1 MRQKSAK
8 ISHKRFLHTPK
19 NFEPPENSQPIRP
32 QPPQYQS
39 SLSLFTES
47 ACTRR
52 AVDFR
57 FALQPSYQPLWP
69 IRESLWLFIYTSKDL
84 NNKEKKHGNMAEST
98 LQDRLREHSK
108 AFDGLLSLIPA
119 KMYYGEDNSEQWK
132 RTKQTKAEA
141 KAAKTAKLDPDSEL
155 NRNAKEVM
163 DERAARNKRKLEA
176 MQEEE
181 DKEDDDDQPIPGVQ
195 RELPGQGLRNKD
207 YKKQKMADLPIDTID
222 DANPAEMSQNQL
234 MRMAKKEAKLEK
246 RATKKAKKAEK
257 KAAKLEAGGGD
268 AAATVASA
276 VAQTPEAKESSKPAD
291 TKIAKSPSAKKES
304 KKQQKKAESKDA
316 KPVTNDHDR
325 DDKDEEYETVDEDE
339 DEAQAATTA
348 DLNPLDISGL
358 DNQKPTESS
367 GASSPTSAPA
377 SPTFDTA
384 ATTTT
389 AGASGSASTTTSTS
403 STVPP
408 SEKPKHIKLP
418 ADTSALRARL
428 AARIEA
434 LRAARKADGPDGK
447 PIRTRQELIEA
458 RRFKQAQRKE
468 HKKELRTKARLEEDA
483 RREETL
489 ASNSPSVMSP
499 RVGLG
504 GDDGDEEPANFAFGR
519 VAFDDGTKLSHD
531 LSHALN
537 THKKRGPSDPKT
549 ALIKIQNQKKRL
561 AALDKEKQADI
572 AEKEQWLIARKR
584 AEGERVRDDEQALKK
599 AVKRKDQAKK
609 KSEKAWKERS
619 DGVAKSIRD
628 KQKKR
633 EDNIKKRKDDKLA
646 HKLGRKSGKKVGGGG
661 AKKTKARPGF
671 EGSFGGGKKKK

>member
-1 MRQKSAK
+1 
-8 ISHKRFLHTPK
+8 
-19 NFEPPENSQPIRP
+19 
-32 QPPQYQS
+32 
-39 SLSLFTES
+39 
-47 ACTRR
+47 
-52 AVDFR
+52 
-57 FALQPSYQPLWP
+57 
-69 IRESLWLFIYTSKDL
+69 
-84 NNKEKKHGNMAEST
+84 MAEST

-181 DKEDDDDQPIPGVQ
+181 DKEDEEPIPGVQ
-195 RELPGQGLRNKD
+195 RELPGQGLRMNKD
-207 YKKQKMADLPIDTID
+207 YKKQKTADLPIDTID

-257 KAAKLEAGGGD
+257 KAAKLEASGGD
-268 AAATVASA
+268 AAAAA
-276 VAQTPEAKESSKPAD
+276 DADADAEAPEAKEFSKPAA
-291 TKIAKSPSAKKES
+291 TKAAKSPAAAKKESS

-316 KPVTNDHDR
+316 KPVSNDHDR
-325 DDKDEEYETVDEDE
+325 DVDKDEDEDEEYETVDESD
-339 DEAQAATTA
+339 DEAEPATKSKSKSA
-348 DLNPLDISGL
+348 DLNPLDLSGL
-358 DNQKPTESS
+358 AQQQKATESS
-367 GASSPTSAPA
+367 GASASA

-384 ATTTT
+384 AAT
-389 AGASGSASTTTSTS
+389 ASTTTSTS

-468 HKKELRTKARLEEDA
+468 HKKELRTKAKLEEDA

-504 GDDGDEEPANFAFGR
+504 GDDGDEPANFAFGR
-519 VAFDDGTKLSHD
+519 VAFEDGTKLSHD

-584 AEGERVRDDEQALKK
+584 AEGERVRDDEQALKR
-599 AVKRKDQAKK
+599 AVKRKEQTKK

-619 DGVAKSIRD
+619 DGVAKSIRE

-633 EDNIKKRKDDKLA
+633 EDNLKKRKDDKLA

>member
-1 MRQKSAK
+1 
-8 ISHKRFLHTPK
+8 
-19 NFEPPENSQPIRP
+19 
-32 QPPQYQS
+32 
-39 SLSLFTES
+39 
-47 ACTRR
+47 
-52 AVDFR
+52 
-57 FALQPSYQPLWP
+57 
-69 IRESLWLFIYTSKDL
+69 
-84 NNKEKKHGNMAEST
+84 MAEST

-181 DKEDDDDQPIPGVQ
+181 DKEDDEPIPGVQ
-195 RELPGQGLRNKD
+195 RELPGQGLRMNKD
-207 YKKQKMADLPIDTID
+207 YNKKQKTADLPIDTID

-257 KAAKLEAGGGD
+257 KAAKLEAAGGD
-268 AAATVASA
+268 AAIADADAEV
-276 VAQTPEAKESSKPAD
+276 PEVKESSKPAA
-291 TKIAKSPSAKKES
+291 TKAAKSPAAAKKES
-304 KKQQKKAESKDA
+304 NKKQQKKAESKDA
-316 KPVTNDHDR
+316 KPVSNDHDR
-325 DDKDEEYETVDEDE
+325 DADKDEDEEYETVDESDDE
-339 DEAQAATTA
+339 TEPATKSKSKSA
-348 DLNPLDISGL
+348 DLNPLDLSGL
-358 DNQKPTESS
+358 AQQQKATESS
-367 GASSPTSAPA
+367 GASTPA

-384 ATTTT
+384 AAAT
-389 AGASGSASTTTSTS
+389 ASTTTSTS

-468 HKKELRTKARLEEDA
+468 HKKELRTKAKLEEEA

-504 GDDGDEEPANFAFGR
+504 GDDGDEPANFAFGR

-572 AEKEQWLIARKR
+572 AEKEQWLVARKR
-584 AEGERVRDDEQALKK
+584 AEGERVRDDEQALKR
-599 AVKRKDQAKK
+599 AVKRKEQTKK

-619 DGVAKSIRD
+619 DGVAKSIRE

-633 EDNIKKRKDDKLA
+633 EDNLKKRKDDKLA

>member
-1 MRQKSAK
+1 
-8 ISHKRFLHTPK
+8 
-19 NFEPPENSQPIRP
+19 
-32 QPPQYQS
+32 
-39 SLSLFTES
+39 LFTEF
-47 ACTRR
+47 ACTSP
-52 AVDFR
+52 AVN
-57 FALQPSYQPLWP
+57 
-69 IRESLWLFIYTSKDL
+69 LFFFPFLHGETPTPTADRKPNLAFFFLEHS
-84 NNKEKKHGNMAEST
+84 NCFSQERKHKGTKMAEST

-119 KMYYGEDNSEQWK
+119 KMYYGEDNSDQWK
-132 RTKQTKAEA
+132 KKKQTKAEA
-141 KAAKTAKLDPDSEL
+141 KAAKISKLDPDSEL

-163 DERAARNKRKLEA
+163 DERAARNKRKLQE

-181 DKEDDDDQPIPGVQ
+181 DKEAADGDEGLPGVQ

-207 YKKQKMADLPIDTID
+207 YKKQKTADPLDTIE

-234 MRMAKKEAKLEK
+234 MRLARKEAKKDK
-246 RATKKAKKAEK
+246 RAEKKAKKAEK
-257 KAAKLEAGGGD
+257 KAAKMEAGEAAAGD
-268 AAATVASA
+268 AADDTAAAEVPEVKTPSKSA
-276 VAQTPEAKESSKPAD
+276 E
-291 TKIAKSPSAKKES
+291 TKAAKSPAAAKKES

-316 KPVTNDHDR
+316 EPVSNDHDR
-325 DDKDEEYETVDEDE
+325 DGDNDDEEYETVDEESDGE
-339 DEAQAATTA
+339 GHAATA

-358 DNQKPTESS
+358 KPAESS
-367 GASSPTSAPA
+367 GASSPTSTPDSTFDAATGANPA
-377 SPTFDTA
+377 SGEA
-384 ATTTT
+384 A
-389 AGASGSASTTTSTS
+389 SATTSTS

-458 RRFKQAQRKE
+458 RRAKQAQRKE
-468 HKKELRTKARLEEDA
+468 HKKELRNKARLEEDA
-483 RREETL
+483 KREEAL

-504 GDDGDEEPANFAFGR
+504 DDDEPANFAFGR
-519 VAFDDGTKLSHD
+519 VAFEDGTKLSHD

-537 THKKRGPSDPKT
+537 AHKKRGPSDPKT
-549 ALIKIQNQKKRL
+549 ALLKIQNQKKRL

-572 AEKEQWLIARKR
+572 AEKEQWLTARKR
-584 AEGERVRDDEQALKK
+584 AEGERIRDDEHALKK

-619 DGVAKSIRD
+619 EGVAKSIRD
-628 KQKKR
+628 RQKKR
-633 EDNIKKRKDDKLA
+633 DDNIKKRKDDKLA

-661 AKKTKARPGF
+661 GAKKARPGF

>member
-1 MRQKSAK
+1 
-8 ISHKRFLHTPK
+8 
-19 NFEPPENSQPIRP
+19 
-32 QPPQYQS
+32 
-39 SLSLFTES
+39 
-47 ACTRR
+47 
-52 AVDFR
+52 
-57 FALQPSYQPLWP
+57 
-69 IRESLWLFIYTSKDL
+69 
-84 NNKEKKHGNMAEST
+84 MAEST

-119 KMYYGEDNSEQWK
+119 KMYYGEDNSDQWK
-132 RTKQTKAEA
+132 KKKQTKAEA
-141 KAAKTAKLDPDSEL
+141 KAAKISKLDPDSEL

-163 DERAARNKRKLEA
+163 DERAARNKRKLQE

-181 DKEDDDDQPIPGVQ
+181 DKEEAAGDDEGLPGVQ

-207 YKKQKMADLPIDTID
+207 YKKQKTADPLDTVE

-234 MRMAKKEAKLEK
+234 MRMARKEAKKDK
-246 RATKKAKKAEK
+246 RAEKKAKKAEK
-257 KAAKLEAGGGD
+257 KAAKAEAGD
-268 AAATVASA
+268 AAADDTTAA
-276 VAQTPEAKESSKPAD
+276 AAQAPEAKIPSKSAE
-291 TKIAKSPSAKKES
+291 TKNAKSPAAATATKKEP
-304 KKQQKKAESKDA
+304 KKQQKVESKDA
-316 KPVTNDHDR
+316 EPVSNHHDR
-325 DDKDEEYETVDEDE
+325 DEDDSNDDEEYETVDEGSDDE
-339 DEAQAATTA
+339 GHAATA

-358 DNQKPTESS
+358 KAAESS
-367 GASSPTSAPA
+367 GASSPTSTPD
-377 SPTFDTA
+377 STFDTVTRANTASAEA
-384 ATTTT
+384 A
-389 AGASGSASTTTSTS
+389 SATTSTS

-458 RRFKQAQRKE
+458 RRAKQAQRKE
-468 HKKELRTKARLEEDA
+468 HKKELRTKARLEEEA
-483 RREETL
+483 KREEAL

-504 GDDGDEEPANFAFGR
+504 DDDEPANFAFGR

-531 LSHALN
+531 LTHALS

-572 AEKEQWLIARKR
+572 AEKEQWLTARKR
-584 AEGERVRDDEQALKK
+584 AEGERIRDDEQALKK

-628 KQKKR
+628 RQKKR
-633 EDNIKKRKDDKLA
+633 DDNIKKRKDDKLA

-661 AKKTKARPGF
+661 GGGGKKARPGF

>member
-1 MRQKSAK
+1 
-8 ISHKRFLHTPK
+8 
-19 NFEPPENSQPIRP
+19 
-32 QPPQYQS
+32 
-39 SLSLFTES
+39 
-47 ACTRR
+47 
-52 AVDFR
+52 
-57 FALQPSYQPLWP
+57 
-69 IRESLWLFIYTSKDL
+69 
-84 NNKEKKHGNMAEST
+84 
-98 LQDRLREHSK
+98 
-108 AFDGLLSLIPA
+108 
-119 KMYYGEDNSEQWK
+119 MYYGEDNSEQWK

-181 DKEDDDDQPIPGVQ
+181 DKEDDEPIPGVQ
-195 RELPGQGLRNKD
+195 RELPGQGLRMNKD
-207 YKKQKMADLPIDTID
+207 YNKKQKTADLPIDTID

-257 KAAKLEAGGGD
+257 KAAKLEAAGGD
-268 AAATVASA
+268 AAIADADAEV
-276 VAQTPEAKESSKPAD
+276 PEVKESSKPAA
-291 TKIAKSPSAKKES
+291 TKAAKSPTAAKKES
-304 KKQQKKAESKDA
+304 NKKQQKKAESKDA
-316 KPVTNDHDR
+316 KPASNDHDR
-325 DDKDEEYETVDEDE
+325 DADKDEDEEYETVDESD
-339 DEAQAATTA
+339 DEAEPATKSKSKSA
-348 DLNPLDISGL
+348 ELNPLDLSGL
-358 DNQKPTESS
+358 AQQKATESS
-367 GASSPTSAPA
+367 GASTPA

-384 ATTTT
+384 AAAT
-389 AGASGSASTTTSTS
+389 ASTTTSTS

-468 HKKELRTKARLEEDA
+468 HKKELRTKAKLEEEA

-504 GDDGDEEPANFAFGR
+504 GDDGDEPANFAFGR

-531 LSHALN
+531 LSHALSA
-537 THKKRGPSDPKT
+537 HKKRGPSDPKT

-572 AEKEQWLIARKR
+572 AEKEQWLVARKR
-584 AEGERVRDDEQALKK
+584 AEGERVRDDEQALKR
-599 AVKRKDQAKK
+599 AVKRKEQTKK

-619 DGVAKSIRD
+619 DGVAKSIRE

-633 EDNIKKRKDDKLA
+633 EDNLKKRKDDKLA

>member
-1 MRQKSAK
+1 
-8 ISHKRFLHTPK
+8 
-19 NFEPPENSQPIRP
+19 
-32 QPPQYQS
+32 
-39 SLSLFTES
+39 
-47 ACTRR
+47 
-52 AVDFR
+52 
-57 FALQPSYQPLWP
+57 
-69 IRESLWLFIYTSKDL
+69 
-84 NNKEKKHGNMAEST
+84 MAEST

-181 DKEDDDDQPIPGVQ
+181 DKEDDEAIPGVQ
-195 RELPGQGLRNKD
+195 RELPGQGLRMNKD
-207 YKKQKMADLPIDTID
+207 YNKKQKTADLPIDTID

-257 KAAKLEAGGGD
+257 KAAKLEAAGGD
-268 AAATVASA
+268 AAIADADTEV
-276 VAQTPEAKESSKPAD
+276 PEVKESSKPAA
-291 TKIAKSPSAKKES
+291 TKAAKSLTAAKKES
-304 KKQQKKAESKDA
+304 NKKQQKKAESKDA
-316 KPVTNDHDR
+316 KPVSNDHDR
-325 DDKDEEYETVDEDE
+325 DAEKDEDEEYETVDESD
-339 DEAQAATTA
+339 DEAEPATKSKSKSA
-348 DLNPLDISGL
+348 GLNPLDLSGL
-358 DNQKPTESS
+358 AQQQKATESS
-367 GASSPTSAPA
+367 GASTPA

-384 ATTTT
+384 AAAT
-389 AGASGSASTTTSTS
+389 ASTTTSTS
-403 STVPP
+403 STAPP

-468 HKKELRTKARLEEDA
+468 HKKELRTKAKLEEEA

-504 GDDGDEEPANFAFGR
+504 GDDGDEPANFAFGR

-572 AEKEQWLIARKR
+572 AEKEQWLVARKR
-584 AEGERVRDDEQALKK
+584 AEGERVRDDEQALKR
-599 AVKRKDQAKK
+599 AVKRKEQTKK

-619 DGVAKSIRD
+619 DGVAKSIRE

-633 EDNIKKRKDDKLA
+633 EDNLKKRKDDKLA

>member
-1 MRQKSAK
+1 FGGRKAPRFRISDFSTPQK
-8 ISHKRFLHTPK
+8 ISNCPK
-19 NFEPPENSQPIRP
+19 IRSQSARNRRSIKA
-32 QPPQYQS
+32 
-39 SLSLFTES
+39 LSLFTES
-47 ACTRR
+47 ACTRL

-57 FALQPSYQPLWP
+57 LAQQHSNPPFCGQHIEEHLLLSIRILQAKEQ
-69 IRESLWLFIYTSKDL
+69 
-84 NNKEKKHGNMAEST
+84 NKGNMAEST

-181 DKEDDDDQPIPGVQ
+181 DKEDDEPIPGVQ
-195 RELPGQGLRNKD
+195 RELPGQGLRMNKD
-207 YKKQKMADLPIDTID
+207 YNKKQKTADLPIDTID

-257 KAAKLEAGGGD
+257 KAAKLEAAGGD
-268 AAATVASA
+268 AAIADADAEV
-276 VAQTPEAKESSKPAD
+276 PEVKESSKPAA
-291 TKIAKSPSAKKES
+291 TKAAKSPAAAKKES
-304 KKQQKKAESKDA
+304 NKKQQKKAESKDA
-316 KPVTNDHDR
+316 KPVSNDHDR
-325 DDKDEEYETVDEDE
+325 DAEKDEDEEYETVDESD
-339 DEAQAATTA
+339 DEAEPATKSKSKSA
-348 DLNPLDISGL
+348 DLNPLDLSGL
-358 DNQKPTESS
+358 AQQQKATESS
-367 GASSPTSAPA
+367 GASTPA

-384 ATTTT
+384 AAAT
-389 AGASGSASTTTSTS
+389 ASTTTSTS

-468 HKKELRTKARLEEDA
+468 HKKELRTKAKLEEEA

-504 GDDGDEEPANFAFGR
+504 GDDGDEPANFAFGR

-572 AEKEQWLIARKR
+572 AEKEQWLVARKR
-584 AEGERVRDDEQALKK
+584 AEGERVRDDEQALKR
-599 AVKRKDQAKK
+599 AVKRKEQTKK

-619 DGVAKSIRD
+619 DGVAKSIRE

-633 EDNIKKRKDDKLA
+633 EDNLKKRKDDKLA

>member
-1 MRQKSAK
+1 
-8 ISHKRFLHTPK
+8 
-19 NFEPPENSQPIRP
+19 
-32 QPPQYQS
+32 
-39 SLSLFTES
+39 
-47 ACTRR
+47 
-52 AVDFR
+52 
-57 FALQPSYQPLWP
+57 
-69 IRESLWLFIYTSKDL
+69 
-84 NNKEKKHGNMAEST
+84 
-98 LQDRLREHSK
+98 
-108 AFDGLLSLIPA
+108 
-119 KMYYGEDNSEQWK
+119 MYYGEDNSEQWK

-181 DKEDDDDQPIPGVQ
+181 DKEDEEPIPGVQ
-195 RELPGQGLRNKD
+195 RELPGQGLRMNKD
-207 YKKQKMADLPIDTID
+207 YKKQKTADLPIDTID

-246 RATKKAKKAEK
+246 RASKKAKKAEK
-257 KAAKLEAGGGD
+257 KAAKLEAAGGD
-268 AAATVASA
+268 AATDAADATDAEA
-276 VAQTPEAKESSKPAD
+276 PEVKESSKPAD
-291 TKIAKSPSAKKES
+291 TKAAKSSAAAKKESS

-316 KPVTNDHDR
+316 QPVSNDHDR
-325 DDKDEEYETVDEDE
+325 DADKDEDEEYETVDESDDE
-339 DEAQAATTA
+339 TEPATQSKSKSA
-348 DLNPLDISGL
+348 DLNPLDLSGL
-358 DNQKPTESS
+358 AQQQKATESS
-367 GASSPTSAPA
+367 GASTPA
-377 SPTFDTA
+377 SPTFDTSAGPSNTA
-384 ATTTT
+384 A
-389 AGASGSASTTTSTS
+389 SASTTTSTS

-468 HKKELRTKARLEEDA
+468 HKKELRTKAKLEEEA

-504 GDDGDEEPANFAFGR
+504 GDDDGDGEPANFAFGR

-584 AEGERVRDDEQALKK
+584 AEGERVRDDEQALKR
-599 AVKRKDQAKK
+599 AVKRKEQTKK

-619 DGVAKSIRD
+619 DGVAKSIRE

-633 EDNIKKRKDDKLA
+633 EDNLKKRKDDKLA

>member
-1 MRQKSAK
+1 
-8 ISHKRFLHTPK
+8 
-19 NFEPPENSQPIRP
+19 
-32 QPPQYQS
+32 
-39 SLSLFTES
+39 
-47 ACTRR
+47 
-52 AVDFR
+52 
-57 FALQPSYQPLWP
+57 
-69 IRESLWLFIYTSKDL
+69 
-84 NNKEKKHGNMAEST
+84 MAEST

-119 KMYYGEDNSEQWK
+119 KMYYGEDNSDQWK
-132 RTKQTKAEA
+132 KTKQTKAEA
-141 KAAKTAKLDPDSEL
+141 KAAKISKLDPDSEL

-163 DERAARNKRKLEA
+163 DERAARNKRKLQE

-181 DKEDDDDQPIPGVQ
+181 DRQEAAGDDEGIPGVQ

-207 YKKQKMADLPIDTID
+207 YKKQKTADPLDTVE

-234 MRMAKKEAKLEK
+234 MRLARKEAKKEK
-246 RATKKAKKAEK
+246 RADKKAKKAEKKAKKAEK
-257 KAAKLEAGGGD
+257 KAAKMETGESAAPIAAVGG
-268 AAATVASA
+268 AADQVSEVKA
-276 VAQTPEAKESSKPAD
+276 SSKPAEEAK
-291 TKIAKSPSAKKES
+291 TPAKSPAAAAKKES
-304 KKQQKKAESKDA
+304 KKELKKQQKKAEPKDA
-316 KPVTNDHDR
+316 KPASNDHDR
-325 DDKDEEYETVDEDE
+325 DGDKDDEEYETVDEESDDE
-339 DEAQAATTA
+339 GYAATA
-348 DLNPLDISGL
+348 DLNPLDLSGL
-358 DNQKPTESS
+358 KPTESSS
-367 GASSPTSAPA
+367 GASSPTSTPD
-377 SPTFDTA
+377 STFDTA
-384 ATTTT
+384 TGAT
-389 AGASGSASTTTSTS
+389 AASAEATSATTSTS

-458 RRFKQAQRKE
+458 RRAKQAQRKE
-468 HKKELRTKARLEEDA
+468 HKKELRTKARLEEEA
-483 RREETL
+483 KREEAL
-489 ASNSPSVMSP
+489 VLNSPSVMSP
-499 RVGLG
+499 RVGLA
-504 GDDGDEEPANFAFGR
+504 DDDEPANFAFGR

-572 AEKEQWLIARKR
+572 AEKEQWLTARKR
-584 AEGERVRDDEQALKK
+584 AEGERIRDDEQALKK
-599 AVKRKDQAKK
+599 AVKRKDQTKK

-619 DGVAKSIRD
+619 DGVAKSIRE

-633 EDNIKKRKDDKLA
+633 DDNIKKRKDEKLA
-646 HKLGRKSGKKVGGGG
+646 HKLGRKSGKKVGSGP
-661 AKKTKARPGF
+661 KKARPGF

>member
-1 MRQKSAK
+1 
-8 ISHKRFLHTPK
+8 
-19 NFEPPENSQPIRP
+19 
-32 QPPQYQS
+32 
-39 SLSLFTES
+39 
-47 ACTRR
+47 
-52 AVDFR
+52 
-57 FALQPSYQPLWP
+57 
-69 IRESLWLFIYTSKDL
+69 
-84 NNKEKKHGNMAEST
+84 MAEST

-181 DKEDDDDQPIPGVQ
+181 DKEDDEPIPGVQ
-195 RELPGQGLRNKD
+195 RELPGQGLRMNKD
-207 YKKQKMADLPIDTID
+207 YNKKQKTADLPIDTID

-257 KAAKLEAGGGD
+257 KAAKLEAAGGD
-268 AAATVASA
+268 AAIADADAEV
-276 VAQTPEAKESSKPAD
+276 PEVKESSKPAA
-291 TKIAKSPSAKKES
+291 TKAAKSPAAAKKES
-304 KKQQKKAESKDA
+304 NKKQQKKAESKDA
-316 KPVTNDHDR
+316 KPVSNDHDR
-325 DDKDEEYETVDEDE
+325 DAGKDEDEEYETVDESD
-339 DEAQAATTA
+339 DEAEPATKSKSKSA
-348 DLNPLDISGL
+348 DLNPLDLSGL
-358 DNQKPTESS
+358 AQQQKATESS
-367 GASSPTSAPA
+367 GASTPA

-384 ATTTT
+384 AAAT
-389 AGASGSASTTTSTS
+389 ASTTTSTS

-468 HKKELRTKARLEEDA
+468 HKKELRTKAKLEEEA

-504 GDDGDEEPANFAFGR
+504 GDDGDEPANFAFGR

-572 AEKEQWLIARKR
+572 AEKEQWLVARKR
-584 AEGERVRDDEQALKK
+584 AEGERVRDDEQALKR
-599 AVKRKDQAKK
+599 AVKRKEQTKK

-619 DGVAKSIRD
+619 DGVAKSIRE

-633 EDNIKKRKDDKLA
+633 EDNLKKRKDDKLA

>member
-1 MRQKSAK
+1 
-8 ISHKRFLHTPK
+8 
-19 NFEPPENSQPIRP
+19 
-32 QPPQYQS
+32 
-39 SLSLFTES
+39 
-47 ACTRR
+47 
-52 AVDFR
+52 
-57 FALQPSYQPLWP
+57 
-69 IRESLWLFIYTSKDL
+69 
-84 NNKEKKHGNMAEST
+84 MAEST

-181 DKEDDDDQPIPGVQ
+181 DKEDDEPIPGVQ
-195 RELPGQGLRNKD
+195 RELPGQGLRMNKD
-207 YKKQKMADLPIDTID
+207 YNKKQKTADLPIDTID

-257 KAAKLEAGGGD
+257 KAAKLEAAGGD
-268 AAATVASA
+268 AAAVDAE
-276 VAQTPEAKESSKPAD
+276 VPEVKESSKPAD
-291 TKIAKSPSAKKES
+291 TKVAKSPAAAKKES
-304 KKQQKKAESKDA
+304 NKKQQKKAESKDA
-316 KPVTNDHDR
+316 KPVSNDHDR
-325 DDKDEEYETVDEDE
+325 DAEKDEDEEYETVDESD
-339 DEAQAATTA
+339 DEAEPSTKSKSKSA
-348 DLNPLDISGL
+348 DLNPLDLSGL
-358 DNQKPTESS
+358 AQQQKATESS
-367 GASSPTSAPA
+367 GASTPA

-384 ATTTT
+384 AAAT
-389 AGASGSASTTTSTS
+389 ASTTTSTS

-468 HKKELRTKARLEEDA
+468 HKKELRTKAKLEEEA

-504 GDDGDEEPANFAFGR
+504 GDDGDEPANFAFGR

-584 AEGERVRDDEQALKK
+584 AEGERVRDDEQALKR
-599 AVKRKDQAKK
+599 AVKRKEQTKK

-619 DGVAKSIRD
+619 DGVAKSIRE

-633 EDNIKKRKDDKLA
+633 EDNLKKRKDDKLV

>member
-1 MRQKSAK
+1 
-8 ISHKRFLHTPK
+8 
-19 NFEPPENSQPIRP
+19 
-32 QPPQYQS
+32 
-39 SLSLFTES
+39 
-47 ACTRR
+47 
-52 AVDFR
+52 
-57 FALQPSYQPLWP
+57 
-69 IRESLWLFIYTSKDL
+69 
-84 NNKEKKHGNMAEST
+84 MAEST

-181 DKEDDDDQPIPGVQ
+181 DKEDDEPIPGVQ
-195 RELPGQGLRNKD
+195 RELPGQGLRMNKD
-207 YKKQKMADLPIDTID
+207 YNKKQKTADLPIDTID
-222 DANPAEMSQNQL
+222 DANPAEMSQSQL

-257 KAAKLEAGGGD
+257 KAAKLEAAGGD
-268 AAATVASA
+268 AAIADADAEV
-276 VAQTPEAKESSKPAD
+276 PEVKESSKPAA
-291 TKIAKSPSAKKES
+291 TKAAKSPAAAKKES
-304 KKQQKKAESKDA
+304 NKKQQKKAESKDA
-316 KPVTNDHDR
+316 KPVSNDHDR
-325 DDKDEEYETVDEDE
+325 DAGKDEDEEYETVDESD
-339 DEAQAATTA
+339 DEAEPATKSKSKSA
-348 DLNPLDISGL
+348 DLNPLDLSGL
-358 DNQKPTESS
+358 AQQQKATESS
-367 GASSPTSAPA
+367 GASTPA

-384 ATTTT
+384 AAAT
-389 AGASGSASTTTSTS
+389 ASTTTSTS

-468 HKKELRTKARLEEDA
+468 HKKELRTKAKLEEEA

-504 GDDGDEEPANFAFGR
+504 GDDGDEPANFAFGR

-572 AEKEQWLIARKR
+572 AEKEQWLVARKR
-584 AEGERVRDDEQALKK
+584 AEGERVRDDEQALKR
-599 AVKRKDQAKK
+599 AVKRKEQTKK

-619 DGVAKSIRD
+619 DGVAKSIRE

-633 EDNIKKRKDDKLA
+633 EDNLKKRKDDKLA

>member
-1 MRQKSAK
+1 
-8 ISHKRFLHTPK
+8 
-19 NFEPPENSQPIRP
+19 
-32 QPPQYQS
+32 
-39 SLSLFTES
+39 
-47 ACTRR
+47 
-52 AVDFR
+52 
-57 FALQPSYQPLWP
+57 
-69 IRESLWLFIYTSKDL
+69 
-84 NNKEKKHGNMAEST
+84 MAEST

-181 DKEDDDDQPIPGVQ
+181 DKEDDEPIPGVQ
-195 RELPGQGLRNKD
+195 RELPGQGLRMNKD
-207 YKKQKMADLPIDTID
+207 YNKKQKTADLPIDTID

-257 KAAKLEAGGGD
+257 KAAKLEAAGGD
-268 AAATVASA
+268 AAAADADAEV
-276 VAQTPEAKESSKPAD
+276 PEVKESSKPAD
-291 TKIAKSPSAKKES
+291 TKVAKSPAAAKKES
-304 KKQQKKAESKDA
+304 NKKQQKKAESKDA
-316 KPVTNDHDR
+316 KPVSNDHDR
-325 DDKDEEYETVDEDE
+325 DAEKDEDEEYETVDESD
-339 DEAQAATTA
+339 DEAEPSTKSKSKSA
-348 DLNPLDISGL
+348 DLNPLDLSGL
-358 DNQKPTESS
+358 AQQQKASESS
-367 GASSPTSAPA
+367 GASASA

-384 ATTTT
+384 AAT
-389 AGASGSASTTTSTS
+389 ASTTTSTS

-468 HKKELRTKARLEEDA
+468 HKKELRTKAKLEEEA

-499 RVGLG
+499 R
-504 GDDGDEEPANFAFGR
+504 
-519 VAFDDGTKLSHD
+519 
-531 LSHALN
+531 
-537 THKKRGPSDPKT
+537 KRGPSDPKT

-584 AEGERVRDDEQALKK
+584 AEGERVRDDEQALKR
-599 AVKRKDQAKK
+599 AVKRKEQTKK

-619 DGVAKSIRD
+619 DGVAKSIRE

-633 EDNIKKRKDDKLA
+633 EDNLKKRKDDKLA

>member
-1 MRQKSAK
+1 
-8 ISHKRFLHTPK
+8 
-19 NFEPPENSQPIRP
+19 
-32 QPPQYQS
+32 
-39 SLSLFTES
+39 
-47 ACTRR
+47 
-52 AVDFR
+52 
-57 FALQPSYQPLWP
+57 
-69 IRESLWLFIYTSKDL
+69 
-84 NNKEKKHGNMAEST
+84 MAEST

-181 DKEDDDDQPIPGVQ
+181 DKEDDEAIPGVQ
-195 RELPGQGLRNKD
+195 RELPGQGLRMNKD
-207 YKKQKMADLPIDTID
+207 YNKKQKTADLPIDTID

-257 KAAKLEAGGGD
+257 KAAKLEAAGGD
-268 AAATVASA
+268 AAIADADAEV
-276 VAQTPEAKESSKPAD
+276 PEVKESSKPAA
-291 TKIAKSPSAKKES
+291 TKAAKSPTAAKKES
-304 KKQQKKAESKDA
+304 NKKQQKKAESKDA
-316 KPVTNDHDR
+316 KPVSNDHDR
-325 DDKDEEYETVDEDE
+325 DADKDEDEEYETVDESD
-339 DEAQAATTA
+339 DEAEPATKSKSKSA
-348 DLNPLDISGL
+348 DLNPLDLSGL
-358 DNQKPTESS
+358 TQQQKATESS
-367 GASSPTSAPA
+367 GASTPA

-384 ATTTT
+384 AAAT
-389 AGASGSASTTTSTS
+389 ASTTTSTS

-468 HKKELRTKARLEEDA
+468 HKKELRTKAKLEEEA

-504 GDDGDEEPANFAFGR
+504 GDDGDEPANFAFGR

-584 AEGERVRDDEQALKK
+584 AEGERVRDDEQALKR
-599 AVKRKDQAKK
+599 AVKRKEQTKK

-619 DGVAKSIRD
+619 DGVAKSIRE

-633 EDNIKKRKDDKLA
+633 EDNLKKRKDDKLA

>member
-1 MRQKSAK
+1 
-8 ISHKRFLHTPK
+8 
-19 NFEPPENSQPIRP
+19 
-32 QPPQYQS
+32 
-39 SLSLFTES
+39 
-47 ACTRR
+47 
-52 AVDFR
+52 
-57 FALQPSYQPLWP
+57 
-69 IRESLWLFIYTSKDL
+69 
-84 NNKEKKHGNMAEST
+84 MAEST

-181 DKEDDDDQPIPGVQ
+181 DKEDEEPIPGVQ
-195 RELPGQGLRNKD
+195 RELPGQGLRMNKD
-207 YKKQKMADLPIDTID
+207 YKKQKTADLPIDTID

-257 KAAKLEAGGGD
+257 KAAKLEAAGGD
-268 AAATVASA
+268 AATDAADATDAEA
-276 VAQTPEAKESSKPAD
+276 PEVKESSKPAD
-291 TKIAKSPSAKKES
+291 TKAAKSSAAAKKESS

-316 KPVTNDHDR
+316 KPVSNDHDR
-325 DDKDEEYETVDEDE
+325 DADKDEDEEYETVDESDGE
-339 DEAQAATTA
+339 TEPATKSKSKSA
-348 DLNPLDISGL
+348 DLNPLDLSGL
-358 DNQKPTESS
+358 AQQQKATESS
-367 GASSPTSAPA
+367 GASTPA
-377 SPTFDTA
+377 SPTFDT
-384 ATTTT
+384 T
-389 AGASGSASTTTSTS
+389 AGPSNTAASASTTTSTS

-468 HKKELRTKARLEEDA
+468 HKKELRTKAKLEEEA

-504 GDDGDEEPANFAFGR
+504 GDGDDGDDEPANFAFGR

-584 AEGERVRDDEQALKK
+584 AEGERVRDDEQALKR
-599 AVKRKDQAKK
+599 AVKRKEQTKK

-619 DGVAKSIRD
+619 DGVAKSIRE

-633 EDNIKKRKDDKLA
+633 EDNLKKRKDDKLA

>member
-1 MRQKSAK
+1 
-8 ISHKRFLHTPK
+8 
-19 NFEPPENSQPIRP
+19 
-32 QPPQYQS
+32 
-39 SLSLFTES
+39 
-47 ACTRR
+47 
-52 AVDFR
+52 
-57 FALQPSYQPLWP
+57 
-69 IRESLWLFIYTSKDL
+69 
-84 NNKEKKHGNMAEST
+84 MAEST

-181 DKEDDDDQPIPGVQ
+181 DKEDDEPIPGVQ
-195 RELPGQGLRNKD
+195 RELPGQGLRMNKD
-207 YKKQKMADLPIDTID
+207 YNKKQKTADLPIDTID

-257 KAAKLEAGGGD
+257 KAAKLEAAGGD
-268 AAATVASA
+268 AAIADADAEV
-276 VAQTPEAKESSKPAD
+276 PEVKEPSKPAA
-291 TKIAKSPSAKKES
+291 TKAAKSPAAAKKES
-304 KKQQKKAESKDA
+304 NKKQQKKAESKDA
-316 KPVTNDHDR
+316 KPVSNDHDR
-325 DDKDEEYETVDEDE
+325 DADKDEDEEYETVDESD
-339 DEAQAATTA
+339 DEAEPATKSKSKSA
-348 DLNPLDISGL
+348 DLNPLDLSGL
-358 DNQKPTESS
+358 AQQQKATESS
-367 GASSPTSAPA
+367 GASTPA

-384 ATTTT
+384 AAAT
-389 AGASGSASTTTSTS
+389 ASTTTSTS

-468 HKKELRTKARLEEDA
+468 HKKELRTKAKLEEEA

-504 GDDGDEEPANFAFGR
+504 GDDGDEPANFAFGR

-572 AEKEQWLIARKR
+572 AEKEQWLVARKR
-584 AEGERVRDDEQALKK
+584 AEGERVRDDEQALKR
-599 AVKRKDQAKK
+599 AVKRKEQTKK

-619 DGVAKSIRD
+619 DGVAKSIRE

-633 EDNIKKRKDDKLA
+633 EDNLKKRKDDKLA

>member
-1 MRQKSAK
+1 
-8 ISHKRFLHTPK
+8 
-19 NFEPPENSQPIRP
+19 
-32 QPPQYQS
+32 
-39 SLSLFTES
+39 
-47 ACTRR
+47 
-52 AVDFR
+52 
-57 FALQPSYQPLWP
+57 
-69 IRESLWLFIYTSKDL
+69 
-84 NNKEKKHGNMAEST
+84 MADST

-119 KMYYGEDNSEQWK
+119 KMYYGEDNSDQWK
-132 RTKQTKAEA
+132 KKKQTKAEA
-141 KAAKTAKLDPDSEL
+141 KAAKISKLDPDSEL

-163 DERAARNKRKLEA
+163 DERAARNKRKLEQ

-181 DKEDDDDQPIPGVQ
+181 DKEEAAGDDEDLPGVQ

-207 YKKQKMADLPIDTID
+207 YKKQKTADPLDTVED
-222 DANPAEMSQNQL
+222 VNPAEMSQTQL
-234 MRMAKKEAKLEK
+234 MRMAKKEAKKEK
-246 RATKKAKKAEK
+246 RAEKKTKKAEK
-257 KAAKLEAGGGD
+257 KAAKMEAGD
-268 AAATVASA
+268 AAVDDTAA
-276 VAQTPEAKESSKPAD
+276 VQAPEVKTSDKPAE
-291 TKIAKSPSAKKES
+291 TETAKSPAAAAKKEP
-304 KKQQKKAESKDA
+304 KKQQKKVESKDA
-316 KPVTNDHDR
+316 EPVSNDHNR
-325 DDKDEEYETVDEDE
+325 DENDSDDEEYETVDEGSDGE
-339 DEAQAATTA
+339 GHAPAA
-348 DLNPLDISGL
+348 DLNPLDLSGL
-358 DNQKPTESS
+358 KPAESS
-367 GASSPTSAPA
+367 GASSPTSTPNSTFDAAAGANPA
-377 SPTFDTA
+377 SASA
-384 ATTTT
+384 A
-389 AGASGSASTTTSTS
+389 SATTSTS
-403 STVPP
+403 STIPP

-458 RRFKQAQRKE
+458 RRAKQAQRKE
-468 HKKELRTKARLEEDA
+468 HKKELRAKARLEEEA
-483 RREETL
+483 KREEAL

-504 GDDGDEEPANFAFGR
+504 DDDDEPANFAFGR

-531 LSHALN
+531 LTHALS

-549 ALIKIQNQKKRL
+549 ALLKIQNQKKRL

-572 AEKEQWLIARKR
+572 AEKEQWLTARKR
-584 AEGERVRDDEQALKK
+584 AEGERIRDDEHALKK

-628 KQKKR
+628 RQKKR
-633 EDNIKKRKDDKLA
+633 EENIKKRKDDKLA

-661 AKKTKARPGF
+661 GGGAKKARPGF

>member
-1 MRQKSAK
+1 
-8 ISHKRFLHTPK
+8 
-19 NFEPPENSQPIRP
+19 
-32 QPPQYQS
+32 
-39 SLSLFTES
+39 
-47 ACTRR
+47 
-52 AVDFR
+52 
-57 FALQPSYQPLWP
+57 
-69 IRESLWLFIYTSKDL
+69 
-84 NNKEKKHGNMAEST
+84 MAEST

-119 KMYYGEDNSEQWK
+119 KMYYGEDNSHQGSLHEERILLTLFFFFQQEQWK

-181 DKEDDDDQPIPGVQ
+181 DKEDDEPVPGVQ
-195 RELPGQGLRNKD
+195 RELPGQGLRSKD
-207 YKKQKMADLPIDTID
+207 YKKQKTADLPIDTID

-257 KAAKLEAGGGD
+257 KAAKLEAGGD
-268 AAATVASA
+268 AAADAADVEASE
-276 VAQTPEAKESSKPAD
+276 VKESSKPAD
-291 TKIAKSPSAKKES
+291 IKTAKSPAAAKKESS

-316 KPVTNDHDR
+316 KPVSNDHDR
-325 DDKDEEYETVDEDE
+325 DADKDEDEEYETVDESE
-339 DEAQAATTA
+339 DEAEPVTKSKSKSV
-348 DLNPLDISGL
+348 DLNPLDLSGL
-358 DNQKPTESS
+358 AQQKATEESS
-367 GASSPTSAPA
+367 GASTPA

-384 ATTTT
+384 AVDGPSTTTT
-389 AGASGSASTTTSTS
+389 AATASTTTSTS

-428 AARIEA
+428 AVRIEA

-504 GDDGDEEPANFAFGR
+504 GEDGDDEPANFAFGR

-549 ALIKIQNQKKRL
+549 ALIKMQNQKKRL
-561 AALDKEKQADI
+561 AALDSEKQADI

-619 DGVAKSIRD
+619 DGVAKSIRE

-633 EDNIKKRKDDKLA
+633 EDNLKKRKDDKLA

>member
-1 MRQKSAK
+1 
-8 ISHKRFLHTPK
+8 
-19 NFEPPENSQPIRP
+19 
-32 QPPQYQS
+32 
-39 SLSLFTES
+39 
-47 ACTRR
+47 
-52 AVDFR
+52 
-57 FALQPSYQPLWP
+57 
-69 IRESLWLFIYTSKDL
+69 
-84 NNKEKKHGNMAEST
+84 MAEST

-181 DKEDDDDQPIPGVQ
+181 DKEDDEPIPGVQ
-195 RELPGQGLRNKD
+195 RELPGQGLRMNKD
-207 YKKQKMADLPIDTID
+207 YNKKQKTADLPIDTID

-257 KAAKLEAGGGD
+257 KAAKLEAAGGD
-268 AAATVASA
+268 AAAADADAEV
-276 VAQTPEAKESSKPAD
+276 PEVKESSKPAA
-291 TKIAKSPSAKKES
+291 TKAAKSPAAAKKES
-304 KKQQKKAESKDA
+304 NKKQQKKAESKDA
-316 KPVTNDHDR
+316 KPVSNDHDR
-325 DDKDEEYETVDEDE
+325 DADKDEDEEYETVDESD
-339 DEAQAATTA
+339 DEAEPATKSKSKSA
-348 DLNPLDISGL
+348 DLNPLDLSGL
-358 DNQKPTESS
+358 AQQQKATESS
-367 GASSPTSAPA
+367 GASTPA

-384 ATTTT
+384 AAAT
-389 AGASGSASTTTSTS
+389 ASTTTSTS

-468 HKKELRTKARLEEDA
+468 HKKELRTKAKLEEEA

-499 RVGLG
+499 RVGLD
-504 GDDGDEEPANFAFGR
+504 GDDEPANFAFGR

-584 AEGERVRDDEQALKK
+584 AEGERVRDDEQALKR
-599 AVKRKDQAKK
+599 AVKRKEQTKK

-619 DGVAKSIRD
+619 DGVAKSIRE

-633 EDNIKKRKDDKLA
+633 EDNLKKRKDDKLA

>member
-1 MRQKSAK
+1 
-8 ISHKRFLHTPK
+8 
-19 NFEPPENSQPIRP
+19 
-32 QPPQYQS
+32 
-39 SLSLFTES
+39 
-47 ACTRR
+47 
-52 AVDFR
+52 
-57 FALQPSYQPLWP
+57 
-69 IRESLWLFIYTSKDL
+69 
-84 NNKEKKHGNMAEST
+84 MAEST

-181 DKEDDDDQPIPGVQ
+181 DKEDDEPIPGVQ
-195 RELPGQGLRNKD
+195 RELPGQGLRMNKD
-207 YKKQKMADLPIDTID
+207 YNKKQKTADLPIDTID

-257 KAAKLEAGGGD
+257 KAAKLEAAGGD
-268 AAATVASA
+268 AAIADADAEV
-276 VAQTPEAKESSKPAD
+276 PEVKESSKPAA
-291 TKIAKSPSAKKES
+291 TKAAKSPAAAKKES
-304 KKQQKKAESKDA
+304 NKKQQKKAESKDA
-316 KPVTNDHDR
+316 KPVSNDHDR
-325 DDKDEEYETVDEDE
+325 DAEKDEDEEYETVDESD
-339 DEAQAATTA
+339 DEAEPATKSKSKSA
-348 DLNPLDISGL
+348 DLNPLDLSGL
-358 DNQKPTESS
+358 AQQQKATESS
-367 GASSPTSAPA
+367 GASTPA

-384 ATTTT
+384 AAAT
-389 AGASGSASTTTSTS
+389 ASTTTSTS

-468 HKKELRTKARLEEDA
+468 HKKELRTKAKLEEEA

-504 GDDGDEEPANFAFGR
+504 GDDGDEPANFAFGR

-572 AEKEQWLIARKR
+572 AEKEQWLVARKR
-584 AEGERVRDDEQALKK
+584 AEGERVRDDEQALKR
-599 AVKRKDQAKK
+599 AVKRKEQTKK

-619 DGVAKSIRD
+619 DGVAKSIRE

-633 EDNIKKRKDDKLA
+633 EDNLKKRKDDKLA

>member
-1 MRQKSAK
+1 
-8 ISHKRFLHTPK
+8 
-19 NFEPPENSQPIRP
+19 
-32 QPPQYQS
+32 
-39 SLSLFTES
+39 
-47 ACTRR
+47 
-52 AVDFR
+52 
-57 FALQPSYQPLWP
+57 
-69 IRESLWLFIYTSKDL
+69 
-84 NNKEKKHGNMAEST
+84 MAEST

-181 DKEDDDDQPIPGVQ
+181 DKEDDEPIPGVQ
-195 RELPGQGLRNKD
+195 RELPGQGLRMNKD
-207 YKKQKMADLPIDTID
+207 YNKKQKTADLPIDTID

-257 KAAKLEAGGGD
+257 KAAKLEAAGGD
-268 AAATVASA
+268 AATADADAEV
-276 VAQTPEAKESSKPAD
+276 PEVKESSKPAA
-291 TKIAKSPSAKKES
+291 TKAAKSPTAAKKES
-304 KKQQKKAESKDA
+304 NKKQQKKAESKDA
-316 KPVTNDHDR
+316 KPTSNDHDR
-325 DDKDEEYETVDEDE
+325 DADKDEDEEYETVDESD
-339 DEAQAATTA
+339 DEAEPATKSKSKSA
-348 DLNPLDISGL
+348 DLNPLDLSGL
-358 DNQKPTESS
+358 AQQQKATESS
-367 GASSPTSAPA
+367 GASTPA

-384 ATTTT
+384 AAAT
-389 AGASGSASTTTSTS
+389 ASTTTSTS

-468 HKKELRTKARLEEDA
+468 HKKELRTKAKLEEEA

-504 GDDGDEEPANFAFGR
+504 GDDGDEPANFAFGR

-584 AEGERVRDDEQALKK
+584 AEGERVRDDEQALKR
-599 AVKRKDQAKK
+599 AVKRKEQTKK
-609 KSEKAWKERS
+609 NSEKAWKERS
-619 DGVAKSIRD
+619 DGVAKSIRE

-633 EDNIKKRKDDKLA
+633 EDNLKKRKDDKLA

>member
-1 MRQKSAK
+1 
-8 ISHKRFLHTPK
+8 
-19 NFEPPENSQPIRP
+19 
-32 QPPQYQS
+32 
-39 SLSLFTES
+39 
-47 ACTRR
+47 
-52 AVDFR
+52 
-57 FALQPSYQPLWP
+57 
-69 IRESLWLFIYTSKDL
+69 
-84 NNKEKKHGNMAEST
+84 MAEST

-181 DKEDDDDQPIPGVQ
+181 DKEDDEPVPGVQ

-207 YKKQKMADLPIDTID
+207 YKKQKTADLPIDTID

-257 KAAKLEAGGGD
+257 KAAKLEAGGD
-268 AAATVASA
+268 AAADAADVDA
-276 VAQTPEAKESSKPAD
+276 PEVKESSKSAD
-291 TKIAKSPSAKKES
+291 TKAAKFPAATKKESS

-316 KPVTNDHDR
+316 KPSV
-325 DDKDEEYETVDEDE
+325 
-339 DEAQAATTA
+339 
-348 DLNPLDISGL
+348 DLNPLDLSGL
-358 DNQKPTESS
+358 AQQKATEESS
-367 GASSPTSAPA
+367 DASTPA
-377 SPTFDTA
+377 SPTFDTVA
-384 ATTTT
+384 VDGPSTTT
-389 AGASGSASTTTSTS
+389 AASASTTTSTS

-489 ASNSPSVMSP
+489 ASNSPSIMSP

-504 GDDGDEEPANFAFGR
+504 GEDGDDEPANFAFGR

-549 ALIKIQNQKKRL
+549 ALIKMQNQKKRL
-561 AALDKEKQADI
+561 AALDSEKQADI

-619 DGVAKSIRD
+619 DGVAKSIRE

-633 EDNIKKRKDDKLA
+633 EDNLKKRKDDKLA

-671 EGSFGGGKKKK
+671 EGSFGGGKK